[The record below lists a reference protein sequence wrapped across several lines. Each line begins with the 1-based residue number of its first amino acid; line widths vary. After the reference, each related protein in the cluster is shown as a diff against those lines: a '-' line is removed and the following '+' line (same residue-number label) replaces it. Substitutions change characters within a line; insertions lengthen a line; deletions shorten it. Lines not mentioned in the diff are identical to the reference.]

1 MLVLPE
7 GTRSDTSTR
16 RVCGASHPAA
26 NVTTAVTTGPT
37 TSTTGAG
44 TWSPCHR
51 YRLASAT
58 TDHDDVD
65 QAIEDLLNDDRDD
78 RPREG
83 DDGTAEEPED

>member
-1 MLVLPE
+1 V
-7 GTRSDTSTR
+7 
-16 RVCGASHPAA
+16 A
-26 NVTTAVTTGPT
+26 
-37 TSTTGAG
+37 
-44 TWSPCHR
+44 
-51 YRLASAT
+51 RLASNA